1 MAAARSM
8 YLWWKAL
15 RLPWRK
21 DVLAGTDLD
30 GNLYFE
36 RLVRGAYRS
45 RRRVLYRKNITVGEY
60 SDKIIPVQWQ
70 AWMRHTR
77 IQPPT
82 VAELVLDMRRQE
94 RVAESARRLALRDA
108 RVAACSTKNTS
119 VPSREQQ
126 QFQKLAPGEGFSPE
140 GWHPS
145 SRASDNQDDSRIQRQ
160 GS

>member
-1 MAAARSM
+1 MAFFRPV

-45 RRRVLYRKNITVGEY
+45 RRQVLYRKNITVGEY
-60 SDKIIPVQWQ
+60 NDKIIPVQWQ

-77 IQPPT
+77 IQAPT
-82 VAELVLDMRRQE
+82 VAELIQDIRRQE
-94 RVAESARRLALRDA
+94 RVAGNVQRLALNDT
-108 RVAACSTKNTS
+108 RVSTSSTKNA
-119 VPSREQQ
+119 PAQSRKQQ
-126 QFQKLAPGEGFSPE
+126 QFQKSAPGQGYSPE
-140 GWHPS
+140 GWQPS
-145 SRASDNQDDSRIQRQ
+145 SALSSNQ

>member
-1 MAAARSM
+1 MAVARSM

-36 RLVRGAYRS
+36 RLVRGVNRP
-45 RRRVLYRKNITVGEY
+45 RRRVLYRKNITVDEY

-77 IQPPT
+77 VQAPT
-82 VAELVLDMRRQE
+82 MAELVLDMRRQE
-94 RVAESARRLALRDA
+94 RVAENARRLALKDA
-108 RVAACSTKNTS
+108 RVAACTTKNTP

-126 QFQKLAPGEGFSPE
+126 QFQKSAPGEDFSPE

-145 SRASDNQDDSRIQRQ
+145 SAASGNQDGSKTQRQ